1 MDNEVQ
7 GCNSLILQVERDY
20 YFLYSYQAVRK
31 RIKMPQ
37 TGEPAGAD
45 R

>member
-1 MDNEVQ
+1 MDNKVQ
-7 GCNSLILQVERDY
+7 GCNPLILKVEQDY
-20 YFLYSYQAVRK
+20 YFPYIYQAVRK
-31 RIKMPQ
+31 RIKKPQ

>member
-1 MDNEVQ
+1 MDNKVQ
-7 GCNSLILQVERDY
+7 GCKSLILKEEQDY
-20 YFLYSYQAVRK
+20 YFPYSYQAVRK
-31 RIKMPQ
+31 RIKKPQ